1 MAVHPAPPRPVRPPQ
16 DLGFGSVVTG
26 ATRRRFLNRDGT
38 FNVRRTGLGLL
49 ESRSFYRY
57 LLDISWSRFL
67 VQVVYWYL
75 AINAI
80 FAVAYLACGPGALD
94 GPEDYGVGWIGHFL
108 SAYFFSVQTLATI
121 GYGRISPVGIPANLI
136 VAVESVV
143 GLVTFALITGIAFA
157 RFSRPR
163 PKIRFSDRAIVAPY
177 EGITALMFRLANT
190 RDSELFDM
198 AAEVSMT
205 RRRTGGTVN
214 ERMFGTLALERP
226 SVTFLPLSWTVV
238 HPIDAASPLYGVS
251 REELL
256 ESEAEFVVRLTAY
269 DDTTAQTVHVR
280 TSYKADEVLWGVRF
294 VNIIEREHADGI
306 IRVDVTRINE
316 TEPAALPSRGQ
327 LGAGSESALD
337 LPGPSLA

>member
-1 MAVHPAPPRPVRPPQ
+1 MAVHPAPPRPAQPPQ

-26 ATRRRFLNRDGT
+26 AARRRFLNRDGT
-38 FNVRRTGLGLL
+38 FNVRRTGLSFV

-57 LLDISWSRFL
+57 LLDITWTRFL
-67 VQVVYWYL
+67 SHVVYWYL

-80 FAVAYLACGPGALD
+80 FALAYLACGPAALD

-163 PKIRFSDRAIVAPY
+163 PKIRFSDHALIAPY
-177 EGITALMFRLANT
+177 QGISAFMFRLANT
-190 RDSELFDM
+190 RDSELFDVS
-198 AAEVSMT
+198 AEVAIA
-205 RRRTGGTVN
+205 RRRFGGTVH
-214 ERMFGTLALERP
+214 ERVFESLTLERP
-226 SVTFLPLSWTVV
+226 SVTFFPLSWTVV
-238 HPIDAASPLYGVS
+238 HPIDASSPMHDLT

-256 ESEAEFVVRLTAY
+256 ETEAEFVVRLTAY
-269 DDTTAQTVHVR
+269 DETTGQTVHVR
-280 TSYKADEVLWGVRF
+280 TSYKADEVKWGAKF
-294 VNIIEREHADGI
+294 VNIIDRGNEDGI
-306 IRVDVTRINE
+306 IRVDVARLNE
-316 TEPAALPSRGQ
+316 IEPATLPS
-327 LGAGSESALD
+327 S
-337 LPGPSLA
+337 GPSSLSS